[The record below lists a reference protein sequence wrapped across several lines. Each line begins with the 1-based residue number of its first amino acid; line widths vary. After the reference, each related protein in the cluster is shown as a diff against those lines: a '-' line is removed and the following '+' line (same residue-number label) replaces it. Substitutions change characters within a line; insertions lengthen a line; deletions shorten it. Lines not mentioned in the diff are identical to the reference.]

1 VGVLP
6 GEIGQTSVAQ
16 RALLG
21 LFDVIDLGGKI
32 QSPQRHAEQE
42 PESGHDAVANRPR
55 LRQVQLEQ
63 VFQVCNGRP
72 CLGVDRN
79 RREEAG
85 NRVGG
90 GGASPQNLRGLPAA
104 RLDRRTRCLARK

>member
-1 VGVLP
+1 MLP

-90 GGASPQNLRGLPAA
+90 GASPQNLRGLPAA

>member
-6 GEIGQTSVAQ
+6 GGIGQTSVAQ

-55 LRQVQLEQ
+55 LRQRLIAVI
-63 VFQVCNGRP
+63 FRP
-72 CLGVDRN
+72 
-79 RREEAG
+79 
-85 NRVGG
+85 
-90 GGASPQNLRGLPAA
+90 LRGLS
-104 RLDRRTRCLARK
+104 R